1 MARLLRKVT
10 IQGRPAMA
18 LFDTGSARSYVL
30 SKFAEGAPGIKA
42 EPPYSVGLW
51 GKTITVTEECIVR
64 GEIEGLGFI
73 MKAVPIKDI
82 GSIDGQEV
90 ETIVG
95 TTAIEEWEMR
105 IDLAKGQLDLSGLRR
120 REFTEF

>member
-1 MARLLRKVT
+1 
-10 IQGRPAMA
+10 
-18 LFDTGSARSYVL
+18 
-30 SKFAEGAPGIKA
+30 
-42 EPPYSVGLW
+42 
-51 GKTITVTEECIVR
+51 VR

-82 GSIDGQEV
+82 GFIDGKEV

-95 TTAIEEWEMR
+95 ATAIEEWEMK

-120 REFTEF
+120 REFTKF

>member
-1 MARLLRKVT
+1 M
-10 IQGRPAMA
+10 
-18 LFDTGSARSYVL
+18 
-30 SKFAEGAPGIKA
+30 
-42 EPPYSVGLW
+42 
-51 GKTITVTEECIVR
+51 R

-82 GSIDGQEV
+82 GSIDEQEV